1 MCLYGKCVG
10 GQRRGLILC
19 TAENGY
25 NLNNIFACRETER
38 IYTPVAGILTYEHI
52 VKLCPLV
59 CAGSLDIYV
68 VEVCAVNGLPLC
80 VCRLKPAACLKELRL
95 FRATGTELTLISM
108 AERRLQY
115 YGTAS
120 TGLRIGTGGLLAGLV
135 SEAGDSLTLFIHGLT
150 LLAVLVA
157 CITESR
163 TSGCICTLDNG
174 LVLGVIAVCRVNSLT
189 YRANAVYVAVRGH
202 LHGFLCLKNRLTYR
216 ALLTFGKTCFDT
228 GCAYRRNG
236 LFGMTAC
243 LNDILGL
250 GITAVFTCVG
260 GITVLCTGGCGHY
273 RFKAMIGTNYRRL
286 DLKACNLCFL
296 INALTCIIG
305 GRLNYIVATREILKS
320 SAAAKKLDT
329 CFVVESDSV
338 GSVTVCNGYIKV
350 GVYVENKTLTLDLIA
365 VISCAGK
372 VEADIV
378 LSCYSAGG
386 DVSLVK
392 CLFIR
397 KSNGR
402 GGLDLGRDDRHIYFI
417 GRDNLIGLRTC
428 VCKNLSLHLGKIC
441 LEVIIVVCYIANR
454 RVVLKAGIGVA

>member
-1 MCLYGKCVG
+1 MCLYGKRVG
-10 GQRRGLILC
+10 GQRRSLILC

-25 NLNNIFACRETER
+25 NLNNIFACRETKR
-38 IYTPVAGILTYEHI
+38 IYTPVAGILADEHI

-59 CAGSLDIYV
+59 CTGSLDIYV

-95 FRATGTELTLISM
+95 FRATSRAVLTLISM

-120 TGLRIGTGGLLAGLV
+120 TGLRIGTGRSVTGGV
-135 SEAGDSLTLFIHGLT
+135 SETGDSLTLLIYGLT

-216 ALLTFGKTCFDT
+216 ALLTFSKAGFSTGRSLCFIN
-228 GCAYRRNG
+228 Y
-236 LFGMTAC
+236 FGMTVC
-243 LNDILGL
+243 LNDIFGL

-296 INALTCIIG
+296 INALACIIG

-329 CFVVESDSV
+329 CFVVESDGV

-441 LEVIIVVCYIANR
+441 LEVIIVVCYIA